1 MNFSGIARSGLFGK
15 ALRWPLQFIPASA
28 LVPIVQGRLR
38 GYKWVA
44 GSSNHGC
51 WLGSYELSKQKR
63 FAAVIAPGT
72 VVYDIG
78 ANVGFYTLLA
88 AELVSPAGRVIA
100 FEPLPRNLRYLEQ
113 HVSQNNLSNVDI
125 IPAAVAAQSGDAF
138 FDDKHGASM
147 GHLSVAGSL
156 VVKTVR
162 LDELVAS
169 GRIPAP
175 DTMKIDVEGAEEQVL
190 AGAAGL
196 LSSKRPT
203 IFLATHGDHLRE
215 VCLQLLTQYGYSIVA
230 IDGGDLEDTDEF
242 LATPDSVAAA

>member
-1 MNFSGIARSGLFGK
+1 VNFSGISRSGVVGK
-15 ALRWPLQFIPASA
+15 ALRWPLRFIPPGMI
-28 LVPIVQGRLR
+28 VPIIQGPLR
-38 GYKWVA
+38 GYRWIVGA
-44 GSSNHGC
+44 ANHGC

-63 FAAVIAPGT
+63 FAAVVAPGT

-138 FDDKHGASM
+138 FDDKHNTSM
-147 GHLSVAGSL
+147 GHLSGAGGL
-156 VVKTVR
+156 VVKTVG
-162 LDELVAS
+162 LDDLVGS
-169 GRIPAP
+169 GRIPPP
-175 DTMKIDVEGAEEQVL
+175 DTMKLDVEGAEEEVL
-190 AGAAGL
+190 AGATHL

-215 VCLQLLTQYGYSIVA
+215 ACLQLLTQYGYSIVA

-242 LATPDSVAAA
+242 LATADSVAAA